1 MWLLHAVLVFFFIQ
15 NPAISFVGVFRN
27 PLVQL
32 VMVLAGSYLLSKLT
46 DALFH
51 QLHKA
56 VMNVKEIL
64 AKRRGGKPGAAI

>member
-1 MWLLHAVLVFFFIQ
+1 
-15 NPAISFVGVFRN
+15 
-27 PLVQL
+27 
-32 VMVLAGSYLLSKLT
+32 MVLAGSYLLSKLT